1 MLQIQSA
8 IVYYGL
14 LLVMVIL
21 GKKSAIQNN
30 WKYCVWAMLIY
41 AGILGL
47 RFGVGKDFFAY
58 KDVYEIY
65 LTYGFGA
72 YELYDNFEFGFSA
85 LMAFMGWAKF
95 PAPLFFGIIA
105 FIQLYFLALIFKD
118 DKKLLPWLFFAF
130 ITSGLFLSYANI
142 IRSCIAISIGLYSYK
157 YIVQKKPLIHYG
169 LLLLAASM
177 HLSILVLVVCY
188 PILSRKQN
196 WFSNRVF
203 QFALV
208 ATAFAL
214 MRINV
219 IQDVIARIDVLAS
232 LLGYEGY
239 LTDDR
244 MDQEK
249 SLGLGFLLGLIISLI
264 AICQSNDMKKYY
276 NDKYFDLVY
285 SIFIIGLVLK
295 YIFINSMML
304 MRVVDIFY
312 YSFVIVYAYM
322 LYYFKEK
329 KKRLFY
335 IACSLLLLLLLSPV
349 ISDIKSA
356 NSFVF
361 IWQDDWCRLKDSY
374 LNPMKIF
381 L

>member
-8 IVYYGL
+8 VVYYGL
-14 LLVMVIL
+14 LLVMVSL
-21 GKKSAIQNN
+21 GKKAVILNE
-30 WKYCVWAMLIY
+30 WKYCVWAILIY
-41 AGILGL
+41 AGVLGL
-47 RFGVGKDFFAY
+47 RFGVGTDFFTY
-58 KDVYEIY
+58 KEVYEIY
-65 LTYGFGA
+65 LTYGFRA
-72 YELYDNFEFGFSA
+72 YELYDEFEIGFSA
-85 LMAFMGWAKF
+85 LMALMGWAKF
-95 PAPLFFGIIA
+95 PEPLFFGIIA

-118 DKKLLPWLFFAF
+118 DKKMLPWLFFAF

-142 IRSCIAISIGLYSYK
+142 IRSCIAISIGLYSFK

-232 LLGYEGY
+232 LLGYESY

-304 MRVVDIFY
+304 MRVVNIFY

-349 ISDIKSA
+349 ISDIKSS

-374 LNPMKIF
+374 LNF
-381 L
+381 R

>member
-14 LLVMVIL
+14 LFVMVIL
-21 GKKSAIQNN
+21 GKKAAIMNN
-30 WKYCVWAMLIY
+30 WKYCVWAILIY
-41 AGILGL
+41 ASVLGL
-47 RFGVGKDFFAY
+47 RFGVGTDFFTY
-58 KDVYEIY
+58 KEVYEIY
-65 LTYGFGA
+65 LTYGFRA
-72 YELYDNFEFGFSA
+72 YELYDEFEIGFSA
-85 LMAFMGWAKF
+85 LMALMGWAKF

-118 DKKLLPWLFFAF
+118 DKKMLPWLFFAF

-142 IRSCIAISIGLYSYK
+142 IRSCIAISIGLYSFK

-177 HLSILVLVVCY
+177 HLSILVLVIFY
-188 PILSRKQN
+188 PIFRWKQD
-196 WFSNRVF
+196 WLHNRAL
-203 QFALV
+203 QFALLV
-208 ATAFAL
+208 TAL
-214 MRINV
+214 VVMKINV
-219 IQDVIARIDVLAS
+219 IQDVITRIDALSVLF
-232 LLGYEGY
+232 GYDNY

-244 MDQEK
+244 MDQK
-249 SLGLGFLLGLIISLI
+249 VGLGLGFIIELIVSLLIIW
-264 AICQSNDMKKYY
+264 QSNDMKKYY
-276 NDKYFDLVY
+276 KNKYFDIVY
-285 SIFIIGLVLK
+285 SIFIVGLIFH
-295 YIFINSMML
+295 YIFINSMLL
-304 MRVVDIFY
+304 MRVVGIAY

-322 LYYFKEK
+322 LYFLREK
-329 KKRLFY
+329 KKHLFY
-335 IACSLLLLLLLSPV
+335 VTCSLLLLLLLSPV
-349 ISDIKSA
+349 ISDINSA